1 VDYEWIDNPV
11 FRRETRILTRGK
23 IPALLFMGGPA
34 LAAFILFIR
43 YSAVSLAYRNQ
54 SGLAVTGREVFIS
67 LASIL
72 FWILILVVPALA
84 GGAIH
89 KDRSSGTLTSIRLTP
104 LSAWSILGGKCLAL
118 GAFVGLVYLALL
130 PILGLA
136 FLIGGVSPSEFF
148 GVLSVTL
155 VCSVQC
161 ALFSVLTGLAIRRP
175 TAAMVWGFLLTLF
188 YLALLPW
195 VADLL
200 AHILDL
206 LRSQTGAAG
215 LERWAGGL
223 RWFSEHLGAYFFPV
237 RAIGAMLSPGTIPQ
251 ASLFGMQIPFWMGT
265 VLGVSTTSLLSLA
278 GAVWL
283 LRSETWMRPANKGV
297 RRSARGT
304 ARAFNEKNL
313 LDERRNPFLDW
324 EMKRHPARLYKGW
337 VIAFTSAACLGV
349 VALYLYALPELYYIT
364 GIVALKIVSALTM
377 LIPIFYCSQSIVRE
391 KEMETYD
398 SLVLTLVEPRQIIE
412 SKIKSCFYFVMPLL
426 TIAAI
431 FCFFRHF
438 IIDTPL
444 YTPFRGGMNFIWLAL
459 QGLRCIYYAMLG
471 AYCSLYCRSSL
482 HALAAAFGLEL
493 LLSIPYALIFFFF
506 TCFGGMML
514 AGILEP
520 LFDQYLFFSG
530 SLIAEYAVAALM
542 GLYQAGFMLL
552 VIRILHQRSVNL
564 IRYESHRR

>member
-11 FRRETRILTRGK
+11 FRRETRLLTRGK
-23 IPALLFMGGPA
+23 LPALLFIGGPA

-54 SGLAVTGREVFIS
+54 SGLAITGREDFVS

-118 GAFVGLVYLALL
+118 GAFIGLVYLTLL

-136 FLIGGVSPSEFF
+136 FLLGGVSPSEFF

-195 VADLL
+195 MADLL

-237 RAIGAMLSPGTIPQ
+237 RAIGAILSPGTIPQ
-251 ASLFGMQIPFWMGT
+251 ANLFGMQIPFWMGT
-265 VLGVSTTSLLSLA
+265 VLGVSTTSSLSLA

-283 LRSETWMRPANKGV
+283 LRSETWMRPANKGA
-297 RRSARGT
+297 RRSARRT
-304 ARAFNEKNL
+304 ARAFDMKNL

-337 VIAFTSAACLGV
+337 VIAFTIAACLGV
-349 VALYLYALPELYYIT
+349 VALYLYAPPELYYVA
-364 GIVALKIVSALTM
+364 GIVALKIVSVLIM

-398 SLVLTLVEPRQIIE
+398 SLILTLVEPRQIIE
-412 SKIKSCFYFVMPLL
+412 SKMKACFYYVLPLL
-426 TIAAI
+426 TVAAI
-431 FCFFRHF
+431 ICFFGHF
-438 IIDTPL
+438 MVDTPF
-444 YTPFRGGMNFIWLAL
+444 YTPFGGNMNFIWLAL
-459 QGLRCIYYAMLG
+459 QAPRCVYYAMLG
-471 AYCSLYCRSSL
+471 VYCSLYCRSSL
-482 HALAAAFGLEL
+482 HALAYSFGLEV
-493 LLSIPYALIFFFF
+493 LLSIPYTLIFF
-506 TCFGGMML
+506 CFSCLGAIL
-514 AGILEP
+514 LEGIL
-520 LFDQYLFFSG
+520 D
-530 SLIAEYAVAALM
+530 SLIHQMIFSSVSWITEYAVAALM
-542 GLYQAGFMLL
+542 GLYQAGFMLF
-552 VIRILHQRSVNL
+552 VIRILYQRSVNL
-564 IRYESHRR
+564 IRYESQRR

>member
-1 VDYEWIDNPV
+1 MDYEWIDNPV
-11 FRRETRILTRGK
+11 FRRETRLLTRGK
-23 IPALLFMGGPA
+23 LPALLFIGGPA

-54 SGLAVTGREVFIS
+54 SGLAITGREDFVS

-118 GAFVGLVYLALL
+118 GAFIGLVYLTLL

-136 FLIGGVSPSEFF
+136 FLLGGVSPSEFF

-195 VADLL
+195 MADLL

-237 RAIGAMLSPGTIPQ
+237 RAIGAILSPGTIPQ
-251 ASLFGMQIPFWMGT
+251 ANLFGMQIPFWMGT
-265 VLGVSTTSLLSLA
+265 VLGVSTTSSLSLA

-283 LRSETWMRPANKGV
+283 LRSETWMRPANKGA
-297 RRSARGT
+297 RRSARRT
-304 ARAFNEKNL
+304 ARAFDMKNL

-337 VIAFTSAACLGV
+337 VIAFTIAACLGV
-349 VALYLYALPELYYIT
+349 VALYLYAPPELYYVA
-364 GIVALKIVSALTM
+364 GIVALKIVSVLIM

-398 SLVLTLVEPRQIIE
+398 SLILTLVEPRQIIE
-412 SKIKSCFYFVMPLL
+412 SKMKACFYYVLPLL
-426 TIAAI
+426 TVAAI
-431 FCFFRHF
+431 ICFFGHF
-438 IIDTPL
+438 MVDTPF
-444 YTPFRGGMNFIWLAL
+444 YTPFGGNMNFIWLAL
-459 QGLRCIYYAMLG
+459 QAPRCVYYAMLG
-471 AYCSLYCRSSL
+471 VYCSLYCRSSL
-482 HALAAAFGLEL
+482 HALAYSFGLEV
-493 LLSIPYALIFFFF
+493 LLSIPYTLIFF
-506 TCFGGMML
+506 CFSCLGAIL
-514 AGILEP
+514 LEGIL
-520 LFDQYLFFSG
+520 D
-530 SLIAEYAVAALM
+530 SLIHQMIFSSVSWITEYAVAALM
-542 GLYQAGFMLL
+542 GLYQAGFMLF
-552 VIRILHQRSVNL
+552 VIRILYQRSVNL
-564 IRYESHRR
+564 IRYESQRR

>member
-54 SGLAVTGREVFIS
+54 SGLAITGREDFVS

-118 GAFVGLVYLALL
+118 GAFIGLVYLALL

-155 VCSVQC
+155 ICSVQC
-161 ALFSVLTGLAIRRP
+161 ALFSVLTCLAIRRP
-175 TAAMVWGFLLTLF
+175 TAAMVWGFLLTLL
-188 YLALLPW
+188 YLTLLPW
-195 VADLL
+195 AADLL
-200 AHILDL
+200 AYILDTV
-206 LRSQTGAAG
+206 RSQTGVAG
-215 LERWAGGL
+215 LERWTGGL
-223 RWFSEHLGAYFFPV
+223 RWFSENLGAYFFPV

-265 VLGVSTTSLLSLA
+265 VLGVGATSLLSLA

-283 LRSETWMRPANKGV
+283 LRSETWMRPANKGA
-297 RRSARGT
+297 RRNGRGT
-304 ARAFNEKNL
+304 ARAFDQKNL

-324 EMKRHPARLYKGW
+324 EMKRHPVRLYRGW
-337 VIAFTSAACLGV
+337 IIAFTTAACLGV
-349 VALYLYALPELYYIT
+349 VALYLYALPELYYIS
-364 GIVALKIVSALTM
+364 GIVALKIVSVLIM

-391 KEMETYD
+391 KEKETYD
-398 SLVLTLVEPRQIIE
+398 SLILTLVEPRQIIE
-412 SKIKSCFYFVMPLL
+412 SKIEACFYYVLPLL
-426 TIAAI
+426 IVAAI
-431 FCFFRHF
+431 ICFFGHF
-438 IIDTPL
+438 MVDTSFYTPL
-444 YTPFRGGMNFIWLAL
+444 GGDMNVIWLAL
-459 QGLRCIYYAMLG
+459 QVLRCGYYAMLG
-471 AYCSLYCRSSL
+471 IYCSLYCRSSL
-482 HALAAAFGLEL
+482 HALAYSFGLEAL
-493 LLSIPYALIFFFF
+493 LTIPYILIPILF
-506 TCFGGMML
+506 TCFGG
-514 AGILEP
+514 
-520 LFDQYLFFSG
+520 YLFLGYFIDKMDSLSG
-530 SLIAEYAVAALM
+530 RLMVEYGWAAIM
-542 GLYQAGFMLL
+542 GIYQAGFMLV
-552 VIRILHQRSVNL
+552 VIRILYQRSVNL